1 MDAFGSRL
9 VIKPYGQSAR
19 VRERSAAR
27 RTSAPPNSPQ
37 ARAPQKPAVINRS
50 NMPGWWSAVKRTF
63 TRRTP
68 AEARP
73 NTRSESA
80 RASSAA
86 RRERA
91 AVGAVWRGEKLG
103 QLGKAIYNAPGK
115 AVGFLGRRYQNTR
128 LLASRAKH
136 AALGEAGAWR
146 RTMTNLTRSNR
157 NKALNRYKRSIATH
171 ANTVGE
177 FSARRREA
185 EMNAEKAA
193 IKAAEKAVEASARKR
208 FVGYKSRAQAAADIA
223 AAKATFDAAAT
234 ALAAATEAAAAAE
247 AASAMGSGSARS
259 GSSRSGSSR
268 RS

>member
-1 MDAFGSRL
+1 
-9 VIKPYGQSAR
+9 
-19 VRERSAAR
+19 
-27 RTSAPPNSPQ
+27 
-37 ARAPQKPAVINRS
+37 
-50 NMPGWWSAVKRTF
+50 MPGFWSAIKRTF

-68 AEARP
+68 SEARP
-73 NTRSESA
+73 NNRSESA

-91 AVGAVWRGEKLG
+91 AAGAIWRREKLG

-115 AVGFLGRRYQNTR
+115 AAGFLGRRYQNTR

-146 RTMTNLTRSNR
+146 RTMTNLTRGNR
-157 NKALNRYKRSIATH
+157 NKALYRYKHAIATH

-185 EMNAEKAA
+185 EMKAERTAEKAA
-193 IKAAEKAVEASARKR
+193 EAAAEASARKR

-223 AAKATFDAAAT
+223 AAQATFDAAAA
-234 ALAAATEAAAAAE
+234 ALAAATAAAATAE
-247 AASAMGSGSARS
+247 AASAVGSARSGSARS
-259 GSSRSGSSR
+259 GSSRSSSR
-268 RS
+268 R